1 MLGGSLT
8 LLRTFDFGLFFK
20 YKRISGFRLYENLQ
34 NLIFYFKKYIFIT
47 ITISSFL
54 SFWKCFLIK
63 LAILINHWAGFFFFF
78 LGEEM
83 VFWDTS

>member
-1 MLGGSLT
+1 
-8 LLRTFDFGLFFK
+8 
-20 YKRISGFRLYENLQ
+20 
-34 NLIFYFKKYIFIT
+34 
-47 ITISSFL
+47 
-54 SFWKCFLIK
+54 